1 MASPRVQRMSSAFSR
16 TSSGSPRLQVLA
28 SHRSSSLSRF
38 DRESLSEN
46 AADAAAAEA
55 ASRAAIEEFKNDK
68 IFSKF
73 LVDDF
78 NVTQF
83 ASEALSSGSAA
94 ASSEK
99 LREGI
104 ELLERQLRSEVFLR
118 HDELLEQLSSLKETE
133 SVLTVVRAG
142 VEGLQ
147 ASTQRVRAE
156 IAEPYKHIK
165 TKSRQLAS
173 LHDTVELLRTVIR
186 VLKLVKRLH
195 ELMESGSAT
204 ADLAKGA
211 QLYNEIETLRKETDL
226 AGVEVLYNMGEL
238 KPTVENLIGKYKGLT
253 VKSVSAALAMKPIS
267 SSVGSSLGSG
277 SMQRTNTSQGAGNP
291 RSRESLWQKM
301 GTCMDQLHGVVV
313 EVWHL
318 QRVLAKK
325 RDPISHV
332 VFLDEVMQPGDP
344 MLAERVWETVVKSFA
359 TQMKSAFT
367 ASSFVKDP
375 FVVGYPKLLGMVDGL
390 LERLFRDTNVKGVPP
405 AIKPEARDQL
415 VAALE
420 PFQTAYLGKSLGRLS
435 ELVNSMFPSA
445 VRGSIPSQEQVFRL
459 VSRIQEE
466 LDIVKSD
473 VKLTFLVLQEI
484 GEILRLLAEKA
495 EYQTATGP
503 ESRQVVGSLTPQQL
517 KNITL
522 SLQLQDVHA
531 RVTAML
537 VGLPSAAIEVLS
549 PSLGSL
555 YGVASDCITT
565 LFKAMME
572 RLENCILQ
580 IHEQSFA
587 SEDMDAGMGN
597 GCSKYMEDVQK
608 SIMHFRS
615 EFLSKLLAGPTL
627 AITSVSGESISTG
640 LARKLASRVL
650 LFWVRHA
657 AMVRPL
663 SESGKLQLIS
673 DMAELELVVGQSL
686 FPVEQLGAP
695 YRAFRAFKPLVFL
708 ETSDFASSPSLHELP
723 PTIVLHH
730 LYTRA
735 PVDLESPMQRMKLS
749 PQQYSLWLDA
759 QGEEQAWKGIKTTL
773 DEYAA
778 KVQARGDKEFS
789 PIYPLMLQL
798 GASLDWK
805 SSRLLN

>member
-1 MASPRVQRMSSAFSR
+1 MEMASPRVQRMSSAFSR

-226 AGVEVLYNMGEL
+226 AGVEVVDDEIPWVLEVGTQIKNEALKGLEKGMEALNQAEVGSFLQVLYNMGEL

-332 VFLDEVMQPGDP
+332 VFLDEVMQ
-344 MLAERVWETVVKSFA
+344 
-359 TQMKSAFT
+359 
-367 ASSFVKDP
+367 
-375 FVVGYPKLLGMVDGL
+375 
-390 LERLFRDTNVKGVPP
+390 
-405 AIKPEARDQL
+405 
-415 VAALE
+415 
-420 PFQTAYLGKSLGRLS
+420 
-435 ELVNSMFPSA
+435 
-445 VRGSIPSQEQVFRL
+445 
-459 VSRIQEE
+459 
-466 LDIVKSD
+466 
-473 VKLTFLVLQEI
+473 
-484 GEILRLLAEKA
+484 
-495 EYQTATGP
+495 
-503 ESRQVVGSLTPQQL
+503 
-517 KNITL
+517 
-522 SLQLQDVHA
+522 
-531 RVTAML
+531 
-537 VGLPSAAIEVLS
+537 
-549 PSLGSL
+549 
-555 YGVASDCITT
+555 
-565 LFKAMME
+565 
-572 RLENCILQ
+572 
-580 IHEQSFA
+580 
-587 SEDMDAGMGN
+587 
-597 GCSKYMEDVQK
+597 
-608 SIMHFRS
+608 
-615 EFLSKLLAGPTL
+615 
-627 AITSVSGESISTG
+627 
-640 LARKLASRVL
+640 
-650 LFWVRHA
+650 
-657 AMVRPL
+657 
-663 SESGKLQLIS
+663 
-673 DMAELELVVGQSL
+673 
-686 FPVEQLGAP
+686 
-695 YRAFRAFKPLVFL
+695 
-708 ETSDFASSPSLHELP
+708 
-723 PTIVLHH
+723 
-730 LYTRA
+730 
-735 PVDLESPMQRMKLS
+735 
-749 PQQYSLWLDA
+749 
-759 QGEEQAWKGIKTTL
+759 
-773 DEYAA
+773 
-778 KVQARGDKEFS
+778 ARGFWS
-789 PIYPLMLQL
+789 YAWQCYQQHL
-798 GASLDWK
+798 GILAL
-805 SSRLLN
+805 